1 MNRGGRPPRYYG
13 RPRKLSPEQVAAVRA
28 WAATGRS
35 LAAVARNL
43 GVAPNTL
50 RRYLDGGHKERRA

>member
-1 MNRGGRPPRYYG
+1 MNRGGGPPRYYG
-13 RPRKLSPEQVAAVRA
+13 RPRKLSPEQAAAVRA
-28 WAATGRS
+28 WGATGRS
-35 LAAVARNL
+35 LKDVARKF